1 MADGDQPSSTQS
13 VNGDGIEA
21 KLKHLE
27 FIQGAIAR
35 MSTSSFL
42 FKGWAITIGAGLSA
56 FAATS
61 TTGVL
66 RVALIG
72 AIVSSVLFWGLD
84 GYYLWI
90 ERRYRKLYCQVA
102 AKPPQD
108 INFSM
113 ETDRSHPAREWLG
126 ASFRPHIFV
135 FYGAI
140 ILGEVLGLLFIKG
153 K

>member
-1 MADGDQPSSTQS
+1 MPEAEPIESTQH
-13 VNGDGIEA
+13 VNGDGIDA

-27 FIQGAIAR
+27 FIQSAIAR

-42 FKGWAITIGAGLSA
+42 FKGWAITIAAGLSA

-61 TTGVL
+61 TTEGL

-72 AIVSSVLFWGLD
+72 AIGSSLLFWGLD

-90 ERRYRKLYCQVA
+90 ERRYRKLYQQVA
-102 AKPPQD
+102 ASQPENVD
-108 INFSM
+108 FSM
-113 ETDRSHPAREWLG
+113 NTDRSHPICEWFR
-126 ASFRPHIFV
+126 AVFRPHVSI
-135 FYGAI
+135 FYGAVVLGE
-140 ILGEVLGLLFIKG
+140 ILGLIFIKG

>member
-1 MADGDQPSSTQS
+1 MTDGPTNTGTAEGGAGLD
-13 VNGDGIEA
+13 A

-27 FIQGAIAR
+27 FIQNTIAR

-42 FKGWAITIGAGLSA
+42 FKGWAITIAVGLSA

-61 TTGVL
+61 TTEGL

-72 AIVSSVLFWGLD
+72 AIGSSLLFWGLD

-90 ERRYRKLYCQVA
+90 ERRYRKLYQHVA
-102 AKPPQD
+102 ASPPEQVD
-108 INFSM
+108 FSM
-113 ETDRSHPAREWLG
+113 ETDRSHPICEWFTAAL
-126 ASFRPHIFV
+126 RPHVSI
-135 FYGAI
+135 FYGAVVVGE
-140 ILGEVLGLLFIKG
+140 ILGLIFIKG